1 MYVIIAA
8 IVSVTSNISMTVTLE
23 DRYES
28 YADCLY
34 WASTYKASVNDQQG
48 TVQVKEV
55 QCRPA

>member
-8 IVSVTSNISMTVTLE
+8 IVSTVTNISMTVTLE
-23 DRYES
+23 DRYDS

-34 WASTYKASVNDQQG
+34 WASTYKASMNDQAG
-48 TVQVKEV
+48 PVMVREV